1 MLRLTGYRPWVL
13 GVGALVVAGLG
24 TGGAL
29 LAFGAGESDLAQTL
43 CGQPRAKGTP
53 LGTLLPKGRP
63 GADER
68 KVQAAG
74 NGQGAQTSCTISVDG
89 QEALSIV
96 LFGLGPDQPSAT
108 DGHDL
113 RALVGRGPITGG
125 GGSGV
130 TEYWAGSRTDVV
142 SATVLAQAPI
152 RPRAHADSTAFD
164 RALGQLAQA
173 VVTGQQQDV
182 CR

>member
-1 MLRLTGYRPWVL
+1 MVRLTERRPWVL

-29 LAFGAGESDLAQTL
+29 LAFGAGESDLTQTL
-43 CGQPRAKGTP
+43 CGQLRAKGTP
-53 LGTLLPKGRP
+53 LGALLPKGRP
-63 GADER
+63 GVDER
-68 KVQAAG
+68 KAQAAG
-74 NGQGAQTSCTISVDG
+74 NGQGAQTSCTVSVDG

-96 LFGLGPDQPSAT
+96 LFRLGPDQPSGT

-130 TEYWAGSRTDVV
+130 TEYCAGSSTDIV
-142 SATVLAQAPI
+142 SATVLAQGAV
-152 RPRAHADSTAFD
+152 RPKPHADSTSFD
-164 RALGQLAQA
+164 HALGQLAQA